1 MIGDTVF
8 IIELNG
14 CEWGGAADV
23 AFSTLEKAEKWVAE
37 QEANDPPPSCVDYY
51 EIKKVVIQ

>member
-23 AFSTLEKAEKWVAE
+23 AFSTKEKAQAWCDADH
-37 QEANDPPPSCVDYY
+37 AADSPPYDVDRY
-51 EIKKVVIQ
+51 EIKEVVVE